1 MRLVNSIEAEKIV
14 IVGTGGF
21 AREVAWLISE
31 NQFEKV
37 IGFVTDD
44 TEMYGETLCNLP
56 VLGPKSWLYSHQD
69 VYVVVAIGDPRARA
83 KVTRELEANH
93 VKFTSVDHNTVQKS
107 QFVKWGEGC
116 IICAGVILTTQ
127 IEIGDHVH
135 INLNAT
141 IGHDVVIGDYVTIA
155 PGANISG
162 NVTIEDGVD
171 IGTNAV
177 IIQGK
182 TIGRGAIIGACAAV
196 VRDVEP
202 NTVVVGVPA
211 KPIKKAEPFI

>member
-93 VKFTSVDHNTVQKS
+93 VKFTSVDHNTCLLYTS
-107 QFVKWGEGC
+107 DAADE
-116 IICAGVILTTQ
+116 
-127 IEIGDHVH
+127 
-135 INLNAT
+135 
-141 IGHDVVIGDYVTIA
+141 
-155 PGANISG
+155 
-162 NVTIEDGVD
+162 EDSVD
-171 IGTNAV
+171 LG
-177 IIQGK
+177 
-182 TIGRGAIIGACAAV
+182 GRRI
-196 VRDVEP
+196 
-202 NTVVVGVPA
+202 
-211 KPIKKAEPFI
+211 IKKKKKKTKQEK

>member
-83 KVTRELEANH
+83 KVCLLYTSDAADEED
-93 VKFTSVDHNTVQKS
+93 SVDL
-107 QFVKWGEGC
+107 G
-116 IICAGVILTTQ
+116 
-127 IEIGDHVH
+127 
-135 INLNAT
+135 
-141 IGHDVVIGDYVTIA
+141 
-155 PGANISG
+155 
-162 NVTIEDGVD
+162 
-171 IGTNAV
+171 
-177 IIQGK
+177 
-182 TIGRGAIIGACAAV
+182 GRRI
-196 VRDVEP
+196 
-202 NTVVVGVPA
+202 
-211 KPIKKAEPFI
+211 IKKKTKSKKVS

>member
-1 MRLVNSIEAEKIV
+1 MKAEKIV
-14 IVGTGGF
+14 IFGAGGF

-44 TEMYGETLCNLP
+44 TTMYGKTLCNLP
-56 VLGPKSWLYSHQD
+56 VLGPRSWLYSHQD
-69 VYVVVAIGDPRARA
+69 VYVVVAIGNPRERA
-83 KVTRELEANH
+83 KVTRELEANN

-116 IICAGVILTTQ
+116 IICAGVILTSQ

-141 IGHDVVIGDYVTIA
+141 IGHDVVIGNYVTIA

-162 NVTIEDGVD
+162 NVIIEDGVD

-177 IIQGK
+177 VIQGK
-182 TIGRGAIIGACAAV
+182 TIGKGSVIGACAAV
-196 VRDVEP
+196 VRDVET

-211 KPIKKAEPFI
+211 KPIKKVEPFI